1 MFTND
6 PIAIRTNTPEL
17 SDNLYALTPNSM
29 EQESPY
35 AVTPELSETSDNL
48 DDLTIHESAPIP
60 ELTPTLSMFTATA
73 LPLWQTQLQDT
84 PLMSPSS
91 QRAPLLPPLEP
102 AAPSPETT
110 PPPPYSEQEKTT
122 SREQEV
128 FLVLNIINNSSEQV
142 TVCAEYTQR
151 LPRRNGLP
159 PLFPY
164 FYSYIKPHKTELFSL
179 HKKNPSPK
187 LKQLKEITIFQ
198 GKNHTQKLHPEDF
211 VSGKTLEITLH
222 NPWY

>member
-1 MFTND
+1 MFND
-6 PIAIRTNTPEL
+6 DSITIRPGTPEL
-17 SDNLYALTPNSM
+17 SDSLHALTY
-29 EQESPY
+29 EQTQQENPY
-35 AVTPELSETSDNL
+35 AVTPELSEASNFL
-48 DDLTIHESAPIP
+48 DDLPTDGVTQIP

-73 LPLWQTQLQDT
+73 LPLSRTQQQDT
-84 PLMSPSS
+84 PLMSPRP

-102 AAPSPETT
+102 ATPSPETT
-110 PPPPYSEQEKTT
+110 PPPPYPEQEKTT

-164 FYSYIKPHKTELFSL
+164 FYSYIKPHRTELFSL

-187 LKQLKEITIFQ
+187 LKQLKEVTIFQ
-198 GKNHTQKLHPEDF
+198 GKNQTQLLHPEDF
-211 VSGKTLEITLH
+211 IAEKPLEITVH
-222 NPWY
+222 NLWH